1 MVRDPMQRC
10 GHFVPGLR
18 SQPWWDATAF
28 PVAQAL
34 TAAADDI
41 TAEFEDFVL
50 SGSLRL
56 HPQSHGGPRT
66 PLTTGNWNIVDLW
79 AGGQRNAHNAMH
91 APVTMRILMS
101 EPAVVSSQAGLAY
114 FSILAPG
121 AHVSAHCGPT
131 NARLRIHLGLHVPP
145 DSRIRVGR
153 QARRWQ
159 SGRCLIFDDSWEHE
173 VWNDSARPR
182 SVLIVDIAHP
192 DLPQRTGKGSQPG
205 QVPSTRRREGGG
217 ERAGWLP
224 RQPSARRRPA
234 AECLDET
241 LLAVG
246 TSRAAAIRDAAC
258 RAAAQRF
265 AQPKPVPQP
274 WSWLT
279 PQLAELGQ
287 HDALDLVQAS
297 AILWRSH
304 PGQDTAAQAVLRRWP
319 PASQAGLLGRLARLP
334 DVATRAEFLAAY
346 ERQPGAPPFGAT
358 VPMLVSA
365 TRAAWRAAAAR
376 R

>member
-1 MVRDPMQRC
+1 MTRDPMQRC

-18 SQPWWDATAF
+18 SRPWWDAAAF

-34 TAAADDI
+34 ATAAGAI

-50 SGSLRL
+50 AGRLRR
-56 HPQSHGGPRT
+56 HPQSHGGPRA
-66 PLTTGNWNIVDLW
+66 PLTTGTWNIVDLW
-79 AGGQRNAHNAMH
+79 AGGQRNAQNAIH
-91 APVTMRILMS
+91 APVTMQILMA
-101 EPAVVSSQAGLAY
+101 EPAVVTSQAGLAY

-121 AHVSAHCGPT
+121 AHVSSHCGPT

-145 DSRIRVGR
+145 GSRIRVGP
-153 QARRWQ
+153 QIRRWR
-159 SGRCLIFDDSWEHE
+159 SGCCLVFDDSWEHE

-192 DLPQRTGKGSQPG
+192 DLAQRTGACVRPSG
-205 QVPSTRRREGGG
+205 VPSARRDEAGG

-224 RQPSARRRPA
+224 EQSPVQRRPA
-234 AECLDET
+234 TECLDET

-246 TSRAAAIRDAAC
+246 ASRAAAIRVAAH
-258 RAAAQRF
+258 RDAAQRF
-265 AQPKPVPQP
+265 AQPELISRP

-279 PQLAELGQ
+279 PQLVELGQ
-287 HDALDLVQAS
+287 HEALDLVQAS
-297 AILWRSH
+297 AILWRGH
-304 PGQDTAAQAVLRRWP
+304 PGQDAAAQALLRRWP
-319 PASQAGLLGRLARLP
+319 PASQAGLMGRLMRLP
-334 DVATRAEFLAAY
+334 DVATRAELLAAY
-346 ERQPGAPPFGAT
+346 EEQPGAPSFGAT
-358 VPMLVSA
+358 VPLLVSA